1 MKKSTLIGYA
11 RVSTGEQNLDL
22 QLDALNKAG
31 CSKIFTDELSGTKTE
46 RPGLTEA
53 LNYLRAGDTL
63 VVWKLDRL
71 GRSIKGLIHRVEDLR
86 AREVGFKYL

>member
-1 MKKSTLIGYA
+1 MQSMPKHKSTRIGYA

-31 CSKIFTDELSGTKTE
+31 CSKIFTDELSGAKTQ

-71 GRSIKGLIHRVEDLR
+71 GRSLKDLIEHVDHL
-86 AREVGFKYL
+86 